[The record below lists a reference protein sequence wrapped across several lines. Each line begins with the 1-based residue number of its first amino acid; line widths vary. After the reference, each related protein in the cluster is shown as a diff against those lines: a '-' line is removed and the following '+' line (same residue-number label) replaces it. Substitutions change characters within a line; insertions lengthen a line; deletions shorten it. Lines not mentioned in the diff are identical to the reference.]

1 MRQRSLN
8 PKDPKTTRRENT
20 EESNRKPYFEKG
32 KPHVTTNDEPHINP
46 EQNPSSPKPSTL
58 NHLGDLRSV
67 QRRSLQKLSRV
78 LSKKVRN
85 RGVLLEMNFVG
96 GTCQDKVSSLDKVTK
111 DIYEGLESKG
121 CVLFLLEL
129 HNLRA

>member
-1 MRQRSLN
+1 M
-8 PKDPKTTRRENT
+8 
-20 EESNRKPYFEKG
+20 
-32 KPHVTTNDEPHINP
+32 NP

-85 RGVLLEMNFVG
+85 RGVLLEMNFAG
-96 GTCQDKVSSLDKVTK
+96 ETCQDMVSCLSKVAK
-111 DIYEGLESKG
+111 DIYEGLESK
-121 CVLFLLEL
+121 VVYYFY
-129 HNLRA
+129 